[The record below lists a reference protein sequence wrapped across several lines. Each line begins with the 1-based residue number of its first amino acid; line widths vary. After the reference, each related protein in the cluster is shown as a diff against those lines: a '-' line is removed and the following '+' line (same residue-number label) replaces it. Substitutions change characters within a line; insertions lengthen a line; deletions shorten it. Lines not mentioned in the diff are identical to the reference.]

1 MEISIFHRYKQ
12 IQNKCSKNNQK
23 DTYKNL
29 NLTWLSNQTCI
40 GDDEMMMFE
49 RIIIDKSN
57 PKRLLE
63 IKMESNDG
71 EFIDDL
77 EKVIQDYIDG
87 YDNGIY
93 ISSKRPYRL
102 VG

>member
-1 MEISIFHRYKQ
+1 
-12 IQNKCSKNNQK
+12 
-23 DTYKNL
+23 
-29 NLTWLSNQTCI
+29 
-40 GDDEMMMFE
+40 MMMFE

-71 EFIDDL
+71 EFIDGL
-77 EKVIQDYIDG
+77 EKVIQNYIDS
-87 YDNGIY
+87 YDNGI
-93 ISSKRPYRL
+93 PYRL

>member
-12 IQNKCSKNNQK
+12 IQKQCTKNNQK

-29 NLTWLSNQTCI
+29 NLTWLSNQICI
-40 GDDEMMMFE
+40 GDNEMMMFE
-49 RIIIDKSN
+49 RIVIDKSN

-71 EFIDDL
+71 EFIDGL
-77 EKVIQDYIDG
+77 EKVIQYYIDS
-87 YDNGIY
+87 YDNGI
-93 ISSKRPYRL
+93 PYRL

>member
-1 MEISIFHRYKQ
+1 
-12 IQNKCSKNNQK
+12 
-23 DTYKNL
+23 
-29 NLTWLSNQTCI
+29 
-40 GDDEMMMFE
+40 MMMFE

-71 EFIDDL
+71 EFINDL
-77 EKVIQDYIDG
+77 EKVIQDYIDS

-93 ISSKRPYRL
+93 ISSKKPYRL

>member
-1 MEISIFHRYKQ
+1 
-12 IQNKCSKNNQK
+12 
-23 DTYKNL
+23 
-29 NLTWLSNQTCI
+29 
-40 GDDEMMMFE
+40 MMMFE

-77 EKVIQDYIDG
+77 EKVIQDYIDS

-93 ISSKRPYRL
+93 VPSKRPYRL

>member
-1 MEISIFHRYKQ
+1 
-12 IQNKCSKNNQK
+12 
-23 DTYKNL
+23 
-29 NLTWLSNQTCI
+29 
-40 GDDEMMMFE
+40 MMMFE

-77 EKVIQDYIDG
+77 EKVIQDYIDS

-93 ISSKRPYRL
+93 VSSKKPYRL